1 MNKVDLI
8 NEIIKID
15 PSYSSKTL
23 WNCTKTDLE
32 KIYLEI
38 GGNPENITPYTPKN
52 TPVRIDR
59 RIDGLGRIS
68 IPYVFKNQLNLQNG
82 DYISISINENTLVIK
97 KVA

>member
-8 NEIIKID
+8 SKITNIR
-15 PSYSSKTL
+15 PEYTTKIL
-23 WNCTKTDLE
+23 WKCTKDELE

-82 DYISISINENTLVIK
+82 DYISISINEDTLVIK
-97 KVA
+97 KVE